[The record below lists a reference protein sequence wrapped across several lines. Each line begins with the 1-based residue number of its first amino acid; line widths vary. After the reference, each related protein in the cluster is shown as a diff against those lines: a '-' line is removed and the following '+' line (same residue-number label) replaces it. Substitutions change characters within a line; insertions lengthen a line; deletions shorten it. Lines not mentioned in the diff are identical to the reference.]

1 MSRADVAFVA
11 QRILP
16 DGVRPDE
23 NLIIKI
29 EEAIDKTSIEV
40 NENASYSEILEAK
53 LKNEDDAVALLQD
66 PEPTKAKAKTK
77 AKPK

>member
-53 LKNEDDAVALLQD
+53 LKNEDDAVALLQE